1 MILHSVPSLSSSFS
15 CPHSPF
21 STVSP
26 SHSPGSDGVTTHRW
40 KLSTRKERS
49 HLEWKKVRSGR
60 SHSCWV
66 CLREEALKEGSR
78 EGRGQRDMLS
88 PAHLFIPNKDE
99 SSAMTVTQPLP
110 WSLWRGERKAST
122 ELAGHRA
129 RPSHIHPGRAPCAG
143 VALTALTA
151 SPASPTWPREEPC
164 TACLFLL
171 PGASVYCAF
180 ITGLVEGKYQP
191 GEGPFFSLLQ
201 APESSDGKARGG
213 RPLGPH
219 SGLPEAAVCSFYPPG
234 TFNSF
239 WEELLV

>member
-21 STVSP
+21 STVSL
-26 SHSPGSDGVTTHRW
+26 SHSPGSDAVTTHRW

-66 CLREEALKEGSR
+66 YLREEAVKEESR

-88 PAHLFIPNKDE
+88 PAHLFIPNKDK

-110 WSLWRGERKAST
+110 RSLWRGERKAST

-129 RPSHIHPGRAPCAG
+129 RPSHIHPGRAPSAG
-143 VALTALTA
+143 VAGTA

-164 TACLFLL
+164 TTCLFLL
-171 PGASVYCAF
+171 PGASVYW
-180 ITGLVEGKYQP
+180 GLHYRISG
-191 GEGPFFSLLQ
+191 GEISTRWGALPFPI
-201 APESSDGKARGG
+201 ASS
-213 RPLGPH
+213 
-219 SGLPEAAVCSFYPPG
+219 
-234 TFNSF
+234 
-239 WEELLV
+239 